1 MDRQIENMK
10 NYCKTGPL
18 ISVVVPVYN
27 SEKTL
32 RRCVDSILAQTYE
45 NLEVILVNDG
55 SSDKSERIINRYAQ
69 EDERVT
75 VVNHPQNLGL
85 FQTRIT
91 GADNATGK
99 YLAFVDSDDYLS
111 IDWFRTLIKKAESTE
126 SDIVVGEWA
135 FDFLGKGI
143 QYLNLDPFRI
153 REYNLRGEEAAKAFI
168 EQEFRCF
175 SWSVIWNKLYR
186 LDLWR
191 IAEPSFKAFSEE
203 YGRMQMWEDVVFSTG
218 LWLRAKRVTN
228 VHHVLYFYVKH
239 QDAMTNKVLGR
250 KKTDSYISNVGAAIG
265 FLGRQLKEKNLFEKY
280 ESSYLSWKQRA
291 AGILCSD
298 LGKKKYEQKIRETI
312 GWQGELEDRPA
323 FFYSE
328 MTALAAD
335 FSWLEDIKKGIVSER
350 TEYVSFDVFD
360 TLIQRPF
367 FFPTDLFS
375 VLSDRMNRG
384 NASFVDYAQARVDS
398 ERRCRQI
405 KSMECPSCEEITL
418 DEIYDT
424 IRRNYCFPDSVFS
437 EMQLGEIDLEKTCAS
452 ARSIGKDLF
461 ELAQDA
467 GKKIIICSDIYL
479 PGELVGEIL
488 QRNGYSGY
496 EKLYVSSELRL
507 TKATGNLYGYISREL
522 HAKGSEIVH
531 IGDNWQSDV
540 VNAQKKGWRSFH
552 VSKAVDMLQ
561 NSNPGIYSGELFQRV
576 FLPNG
581 AWEDYSNVF
590 NCFRS
595 MRDVLGVIANRLF
608 GYPFISMNGS
618 SDFNGQ
624 PGLVGYACLGPHLLG
639 LCSWIEQ
646 IAKEEQI
653 PTIHFVARDGYII
666 KQAFDLLNKGHT
678 GTNYIRLSRKSLTLA
693 DVDSADDLY
702 SIYRKANIL
711 QCTAEDLAEL
721 LEPIIP
727 KERTS
732 AIPEL
737 LSDHG
742 LFFDRRFAD
751 VFEYEKCLKVFIEEI
766 VDFSLLDGYKSAL
779 KDYFSQIIKPG
790 DYIFDVGYS
799 GRPESALTNLLGYP
813 VGSMYVHVN
822 SEVADQRQRKYHCKN
837 YCYYN
842 VKPRITGVIREHI
855 LMELGPSTI
864 GYHVDDGRMVPTLEE
879 YEPSYESDFMT
890 EILQKEALRFV
901 ADFSTSFPSEKTIP
915 FQALSAPFEY
925 YLHYSKA
932 VDRQLFSATVF
943 EDRLGEGKTIN
954 ALDFWN
960 NETIRNNL
968 SNRSQLMLKDTDD
981 SIYEDGLFMRLYRW
995 IGRVAPKGSK
1005 RRERIKKFFYLF
1017 LRK

>member
-1 MDRQIENMK
+1 MDRQIENM
-10 NYCKTGPL
+10 NNFCKTGPL

-32 RRCVDSILAQTYE
+32 RRCVESILAQTYE

-135 FDFLGKGI
+135 FDYLERGK

-153 REYNLRGEEAAKAFI
+153 RDFDLNGGEAAAAFI

-191 IAEPSFKAFSEE
+191 SAEPSFKDFSKEH
-203 YGRMQMWEDVVFSTG
+203 GRMQMWEDVVFSTG

-228 VHHVLYFYVKH
+228 VHHVLYYYVKH
-239 QDAMTNKVLGR
+239 QDAMTNKALSR
-250 KKTDSYISNVGAAIG
+250 KRADSYIRDAGAAVS
-265 FLGRQLKEKNLFEKY
+265 FLESQLLEQNLLDKNMHSLKG
-280 ESSYLSWKQRA
+280 WKKHA
-291 AGILCSD
+291 SEILCRD
-298 LGKKKYEQKIRETI
+298 LGKKRYEKRVREEVA
-312 GWQGELEDRPA
+312 WQGKIAQQSD

-328 MTALAAD
+328 ATPLAVD
-335 FSWLEDIKKGIVSER
+335 FSWLEDIKEGIVTES

-360 TLIQRPF
+360 TLIQRPYYS
-367 FFPTDLFS
+367 PTDLLS
-375 VLSDRMNRG
+375 VLSEQMNRR
-384 NASFVDYAQARVDS
+384 NASLVDYAQIRVDS

-424 IRRNYCFPDSVFS
+424 IRRNYCFPDSFIT

-479 PGELVGEIL
+479 PGDLVGEIL

-608 GYPFISMNGS
+608 GYPFISMNES

-653 PTIHFVARDGYII
+653 PTIHFVARD
-666 KQAFDLLNKGHT
+666 
-678 GTNYIRLSRKSLTLA
+678 
-693 DVDSADDLY
+693 
-702 SIYRKANIL
+702 
-711 QCTAEDLAEL
+711 
-721 LEPIIP
+721 
-727 KERTS
+727 
-732 AIPEL
+732 
-737 LSDHG
+737 
-742 LFFDRRFAD
+742 
-751 VFEYEKCLKVFIEEI
+751 
-766 VDFSLLDGYKSAL
+766 
-779 KDYFSQIIKPG
+779 
-790 DYIFDVGYS
+790 S
-799 GRPESALTNLLGYP
+799 G
-813 VGSMYVHVN
+813 
-822 SEVADQRQRKYHCKN
+822 
-837 YCYYN
+837 
-842 VKPRITGVIREHI
+842 
-855 LMELGPSTI
+855 
-864 GYHVDDGRMVPTLEE
+864 
-879 YEPSYESDFMT
+879 
-890 EILQKEALRFV
+890 
-901 ADFSTSFPSEKTIP
+901 
-915 FQALSAPFEY
+915 
-925 YLHYSKA
+925 
-932 VDRQLFSATVF
+932 
-943 EDRLGEGKTIN
+943 
-954 ALDFWN
+954 
-960 NETIRNNL
+960 
-968 SNRSQLMLKDTDD
+968 
-981 SIYEDGLFMRLYRW
+981 
-995 IGRVAPKGSK
+995 
-1005 RRERIKKFFYLF
+1005 
-1017 LRK
+1017 